1 MKTKSFLSII
11 VLFIF
16 VLCLNSFAQ
25 PEPGGMNPQER
36 MKKQLEE
43 YKAKL
48 KLTNTQF
55 KKIENILKE
64 QSSEMQKM
72 RDGKAEGDREA
83 MREKFVKMRE
93 ATNKKIEKVLNKN
106 QIVDFRKIQ
115 EEQKQRMQQM
125 MQNRGGGGG
134 M

>member
-16 VLCLNSFAQ
+16 ALCINSFAQ
-25 PEPGGMNPQER
+25 AGPGGMNPQER

-43 YKAKL
+43 YKTKL

-64 QSSEMQKM
+64 QSDEMQKM
-72 RDGKAEGDREA
+72 RDGKAGGDREV
-83 MREKFVKMRE
+83 MREKFMKMRE

-115 EEQKQRMQQM
+115 EEQRQRMQQM
-125 MQNRGGGGG
+125 MQNRGGG